1 MNVIIELVVSFAQF
15 FSTIV
20 NIPEVNFPESWKV
33 PIRYVA
39 AININLDTFSQW
51 FPALSDI
58 RVYFMFLSV
67 VGPLVFV
74 VAGLLFLNEKRVV
87 LWYLLVVFGIM
98 VTLAGLLGQ
107 IIASTTDLSIT
118 SETAQL
124 MLYCGIAD
132 LVAMAAVFL
141 VYQRCIKDD
150 ASEVKQRSKVMDE
163 ETKSISIFSTLQSF
177 VIFVGCCA
185 VGVLCW
191 GVGTT
196 ALEDQLDNIG
206 EGFARGLSGVAALF
220 ALVFL
225 VWFVMCLSQAGR
237 RKQWA
242 LHSWFESK
250 FLRVFLLSISLAYI
264 PIGAGVFLMF
274 NCNTFSCPNGYRLPD
289 DGSFIYAND
298 TTLSSNDYCVSCTP
312 ASAQLCPASLQNSM
326 CVGSSDN
333 RLEYSISTECS
344 NMRTFFWPAAGI
356 IIVMFILGVPAMFYS
371 LIEISSSTLKEKFP
385 VKAIKVPENDP
396 EFDLERATWQKQV
409 IQSQNVAKFLFQPF
423 QYQFRYVRLFLIL
436 QKLLIVS
443 TTSYVIRNTSTSPQM
458 IALLCSVI
466 VHFLSFTLL
475 LYYTPFVAKFEAR
488 LAVMMSLCLSGACV
502 ISILLLEG
510 VVIPTVVMYIIIGIN
525 GLLPAMA
532 IAFGL
537 YLEWSSGKAD
547 DEQTEKEAMNRLTQ
561 EIEKKLEDEK
571 KREEEIMAASVSLNP
586 TVQVVGTTPVDGS
599 PHVKTGN
606 FQHFGLPTIRET
618 AEERRRKQLKRL
630 RLNQEAKLK
639 VQNDLEQET
648 LKLNDDQG
656 DVDLFIDRAVKTRLQ
671 LFLMIAGVLGAVA
684 LSLCVIGVI
693 TRESTT
699 VLTPFPSP
707 ANTETELAGYAS
719 WNDFRYNCCC
729 TANTN
734 PSQGGENRLIEKW
747 ICMNGRIKER
757 VREQLIDNTTT
768 NGFSVRGYCSV
779 DFTAGCSIVVGTD
792 RTVSPL
798 CSGTFT
804 AAQLKLW

>member
-1 MNVIIELVVSFAQF
+1 
-15 FSTIV
+15 
-20 NIPEVNFPESWKV
+20 
-33 PIRYVA
+33 
-39 AININLDTFSQW
+39 
-51 FPALSDI
+51 
-58 RVYFMFLSV
+58 
-67 VGPLVFV
+67 
-74 VAGLLFLNEKRVV
+74 
-87 LWYLLVVFGIM
+87 M

-107 IIASTTDLSIT
+107 IIAATTDLNIT
-118 SETAQL
+118 SDTAQL
-124 MLYCGIAD
+124 MLYAGIAD
-132 LVAMAAVFL
+132 LVTMAVIFL

-150 ASEVKQRSKVMDE
+150 DSEVKQRSKVMDE

-177 VIFVGCCA
+177 VIFVACCA
-185 VGVLCW
+185 FGVLCW
-191 GVGTT
+191 GIGTT
-196 ALEDQLDNIG
+196 ALQDQLDNVG
-206 EGFARGLSGVAALF
+206 ENFAHGLSGVAGLF

-250 FLRVFLLSISLAYI
+250 FLRVFLLTISLAYI

-274 NCNTFSCPNGYRLPD
+274 NCNSFSCPNGYRLPD

-312 ASAQLCPASLQNSM
+312 ASGQLCPVVLQNSM
-326 CVGSSDN
+326 CVGSNGN

-344 NMRTFFWPAAGI
+344 NVRTFFWPAAGI

-385 VKAIKVPENDP
+385 IKEIKVPDNDP
-396 EFDLERATWQKQV
+396 DFDLERATWHKQV
-409 IQSQNVAKFLFQPF
+409 IQSQNVAKFLFSPF

-466 VHFLSFTLL
+466 IHFISFMLL

-488 LAVMMSLCLSGACV
+488 IAVLMSICLSGACV
-502 ISILLLEG
+502 ISILLLQG
-510 VVIPTVVMYIIIGIN
+510 VDIPSVVMYIVIGIN
-525 GLLPAMA
+525 GLLPLLAVG
-532 IAFGL
+532 FGL

-547 DEQTEKEAMNRLTQ
+547 DERKEKEEMNRLTQ

-571 KREEEIMAASVSLNP
+571 KREEEMMAASVSMNP
-586 TVQVVGTTPVDGS
+586 ALQVTSTTATTDAS
-599 PHVKTGN
+599 PHTKTNGHN
-606 FQHFGLPTIRET
+606 FLPSVRET
-618 AEERRRKQLKRL
+618 VEERRRKQLKRL
-630 RLNQEAKLK
+630 RLNQEAKAK
-639 VQNDLEQET
+639 VRNDLEMET

-656 DVDLFIDRAVKTRLQ
+656 DVDLFIDRSVKTRLQ

-693 TRESTT
+693 TRETST
-699 VLTPFPSP
+699 VLGPFPSP
-707 ANTETELAGYAS
+707 ANTETELAGYSS

-729 TANTN
+729 TQNTN
-734 PSQGGENRLIEKW
+734 PTKGGENRLIEKW

-757 VREQLIDNTTT
+757 VREQLINNVTTD
-768 NGFSVRGYCSV
+768 GFGVRGYCSV
-779 DFTAGCSIVVGTD
+779 DFASGCSVVVSSD
-792 RTVSPL
+792 LTVAPL
-798 CSGTFT
+798 CNGSFTFS
-804 AAQLKLW
+804 QLKLW